1 MKKVKVT
8 EINDYNYTLFDG
20 EKTYIKNIEL
30 YSDRRIQVND
40 IIYISEKILNEN
52 NLFAF
57 TNLFHDRVIEL
68 DDIIKIVSNDKEYY
82 LQRIYG

>member
-1 MKKVKVT
+1 MKKVKVM